1 MSKKVLF
8 LGDVNNTLLTVAI
21 GLSQA
26 GVNVKYLPSLKLNQH
41 YRFYDLLITEVE
53 NIDIIEIDNFDIS
66 EFKKTHI
73 DKIKVKLKRFKEE
86 GYIFV
91 GSGLSPLVMEYSGL
105 TLDIFAVT
113 GADLINQTKESH
125 LKIFKKLLKILRGKR
140 KFF

>member
-21 GLSQA
+21 GLSQT

-66 EFKKTHI
+66 EFKKKTH
-73 DKIKVKLKRFKEE
+73 
-86 GYIFV
+86 
-91 GSGLSPLVMEYSGL
+91 
-105 TLDIFAVT
+105 
-113 GADLINQTKESH
+113 
-125 LKIFKKLLKILRGKR
+125 
-140 KFF
+140 